1 MRLKEFVDD
10 ESHHTNF
17 VAKASLK
24 TKSSLRISSDNI
36 LISPLKMQITL
47 DYYPF
52 AGNFQHFGKNL
63 LYFI

>member
-10 ESHHTNF
+10 SSHHTNSA
-17 VAKASLK
+17 AKTSLK
-24 TKSSLRISSDNI
+24 IKSSLRINSDNI
-36 LISPLKMQITL
+36 LISPLKIQIIL

-52 AGNFQHFGKNL
+52 AGNFQHLGKNF